1 MQGQS
6 ILCTVISVV
15 VSSKF
20 SIIKVVTKPEYK
32 MKEDDEEEEEDV
44 RQCKPQA
51 SLIRPHNTLLGTNT
65 TKGVIRRQAVRSK
78 QFTCLYLWTWF
89 NVSLSSS

>member
-32 MKEDDEEEEEDV
+32 MKEDDEEEEDV

-51 SLIRPHNTLLGTNT
+51 SLIRPHNTLLGTNQ

-78 QFTCLYLWTWF
+78 QFTCLYLWAWF
-89 NVSLSSS
+89 SVSSS

>member
-6 ILCTVISVV
+6 ILYTVISVV

-32 MKEDDEEEEEDV
+32 IKEDDEEEDV

-51 SLIRPHNTLLGTNT
+51 SLIRPHNTLLGTNQ

-89 NVSLSSS
+89 SVSSS

>member
-6 ILCTVISVV
+6 ILYTVISVV

-32 MKEDDEEEEEDV
+32 MKEDDEEEV

-51 SLIRPHNTLLGTNT
+51 SLIRPHNTLLGTNQ

-89 NVSLSSS
+89 SVSSS